1 VSLAKTE
8 IRRSLSASTI
18 DGVFASMFSN
28 VTCGALLSNFLV
40 DLQATPLQIG
50 MVASIPMLANF
61 VQPLGAWLSDRFPS
75 RHNFCASVYFP
86 ARLVWLLLLVGMLLF
101 GAGRLEAEVM
111 VIWTMAVMFVSF
123 VLGGLGGPAWL
134 SWMAALVPRR
144 LRGRY
149 FSLRN
154 SAANLTGLIVIPLSG
169 LFVGWYPLGELAGF
183 EIMLGLAIV
192 AGIISLL
199 FQWRMADV
207 PPLEAAR
214 SVLPLAPTETQL
226 AETQLAETEAVPE
239 MPASFWSILFADRNF
254 LCFLLYFSGLMF
266 SLNLSAPFFN
276 LYLLQDLAIDVSWV
290 TVYASLASGAN
301 LLLLLP
307 FGRLSDRLGNRLPLL
322 LAGFLMALLPML
334 WLVSGTGRFSLWL
347 WLPLLHMLN
356 GGASAALDLCNNN
369 LQLGLATGQH
379 QAKFFGVIAAIAGVS
394 GALGTLIG
402 GSLTQWADI
411 GGLTGLFLLSG
422 VVRFLA
428 LLPLFWI
435 QEERGWKLPDWLK
448 GLRREAA
455 IEP

>member
-1 VSLAKTE
+1 MSLAKTE

-18 DGVFASMFSN
+18 DGVFAAMFSN

-40 DLQATPLQIG
+40 DLKASPLEIG

-61 VQPLGAWLSDRFPS
+61 VQPFGAWLADRFPS
-75 RHNFCASVYFP
+75 RHHYCASVYFP
-86 ARLVWLLLLVGMLLF
+86 ARLVWLFLLVGILLF
-101 GAGRLEAEVM
+101 GAGRLDAQVM
-111 VIWTMAVMFVSF
+111 VVWTMGVMFVSH

-149 FSLRN
+149 FSVRN
-154 SAANLTGLIVIPLSG
+154 SAANLTGLIAIPLSG
-169 LFVGWYPLGELAGF
+169 LFVGWYPRGELEGF
-183 EIMLGLAIV
+183 ELMLGLAIV
-192 AGIISLL
+192 AGVVSLL
-199 FQWRMADV
+199 FQWRMTDV
-207 PPLEAAR
+207 A
-214 SVLPLAPTETQL
+214 PLAAPRSPQSIKTEVA
-226 AETQLAETEAVPE
+226 AEPND
-239 MPASFWSILFADRNF
+239 SFWSVLLADRNF

-276 LYLLQDLAIDVSWV
+276 LYLLQDLAIDVGWV

-307 FGRLSDRLGNRLPLL
+307 FGRLSDRLGNKLPLL
-322 LAGFLMALLPML
+322 LMGIIMALLPML
-334 WLVSGTGRFSLWL
+334 WLFSGTGAFSLWL

-369 LQLGLATGQH
+369 LQLELATGQH
-379 QAKFFGVIAAIAGVS
+379 QAKFFGLIAAIAGVS

-435 QEERGWKLPDWLK
+435 QEERGWKLPDWRKWL
-448 GLRREAA
+448 GREAA